1 VTVEL
6 AAGLVGRR
14 RAASYQEAL
23 LRYVHSLAGGV
34 LEDTRLGVTRH
45 LADAHVVDGLNP
57 RSVSAVLSLLERRG
71 RVVSSVGH
79 RSLDNALCRLRLV
92 VLAEPDH
99 GQATPP
105 ARPVGA
111 RRTRDSGADCARG
124 TVGRLADY
132 GVPGGLIAELTAHI
146 DHLAGEVAAGETLL
160 ADAANEIDFATRWA
174 TECETE
180 IDRLEAAA
188 GDRDR
193 LASEN
198 RRLGVLV
205 AWRDRQRGRQ
215 HEALAAAR
223 DDARRAAGQAL
234 AALERARQAE
244 TAAAASDDRLR
255 TARGGLAAARSEVVA
270 LAGRLAETERR
281 LADTK
286 RTAFYTTIE
295 ALHPAADPAEA
306 ASRVWKRLLTRSC
319 PKPQDEPA
327 SRLVRTAIDR
337 VDHDPVENLTLD
349 IPGLDRQTLDEQL
362 LGGRQAER
370 LLVSVLGS
378 HYRQYLQMLCWLEDH
393 TGGRLNAAIDTYR
406 GQVNVELSAPVRLEG
421 RHVVAGDGARLATN
435 TQLREPTGPVTA
447 LRLMAPSSRPHLR
460 RARSENVHRTSDR
473 RAIWAE
479 VEDSAGRVVAVNL
492 NRASLDTANPPHAID
507 GLEARPGRLFGLL
520 DASDDLA
527 RRRLAAVAVM
537 LGATGI
543 DRIALAGPGQRD
555 CTFSAGG
562 THIAGL
568 TGRCLYSSGQ
578 DPDANAPPTLTLRAS
593 GLRPWD
599 AELVAATDSAEL
611 TAIAMAIDDR

>member
-1 VTVEL
+1 MTVEL
-6 AAGLVGRR
+6 AGGLVGRR

-23 LRYVHSLAGGV
+23 LRYVHGLSGGV

-45 LADAHVVDGLNP
+45 LADARVVDGLNP

-99 GQATPP
+99 GEATPP
-105 ARPVGA
+105 AGPVGSRHTA
-111 RRTRDSGADCARG
+111 DSGAARRRV

-132 GVPGGLIAELTAHI
+132 GVPGELIAELTAHI

-160 ADAANEIDFATRWA
+160 ADAANEIDFASSWA
-174 TECETE
+174 AACETE
-180 IDRLEAAA
+180 IDRLEGAVD
-188 GDRDR
+188 DRDR
-193 LASEN
+193 LAGEN
-198 RRLGVLV
+198 RRIGVLV

-215 HEALAAAR
+215 SQALDVAR
-223 DDARRAAGQAL
+223 DDARRTAEEAAE
-234 AALERARQAE
+234 ALERARQAE
-244 TAAAASDDRLR
+244 TAAAATDDRLR
-255 TARGGLAAARSEVVA
+255 TARVGLAAARSEAAA

-319 PKPQDEPA
+319 PKPHDEPA

-337 VDHDPVENLTLD
+337 FDHDPVEDLMLD
-349 IPGLDRQTLDEQL
+349 IPALDRQPLAEQL

-378 HYRQYLQMLCWLEDH
+378 HYRQYLQMLSWLEDH
-393 TGGRLNAAIDTYR
+393 GGGPLKAGIDTYR
-406 GQVNVELSAPVRLEG
+406 GHVNVELSAPVRLEG
-421 RHVVAGDGARLATN
+421 RYVVAGDGSRLATN

-447 LRLMAPSSRPHLR
+447 LRLMGPSSRPHLR
-460 RARSENVHRTSDR
+460 RARSENVRRKSDR

-492 NRASLDTANPPHAID
+492 NRASLDTATPPHTVD

-520 DASDDLA
+520 DASEDLA
-527 RRRLAAVAVM
+527 RRRLAAIAVM
-537 LGATGI
+537 LGATGT
-543 DRIALAGPGQRD
+543 DRVGLAGPSQRD
-555 CTFSAGG
+555 CAFSAGG
-562 THIAGL
+562 TQIAGL
-568 TGRCLYSSGQ
+568 TGRCLYSREPGPETDSR
-578 DPDANAPPTLTLRAS
+578 PTLTLRAS
-593 GLRPWD
+593 RVRPWD
-599 AELVAATDSAEL
+599 AELVAATDTDEL
-611 TAIAMAIDDR
+611 TVIAIAIDDH